1 MWDTGLWILV
11 IVIVGALSVSGLLLL
26 FEDRLRRELDLRRWK
41 RRRRQGP
48 HRR

>member
-11 IVIVGALSVSGLLLL
+11 VVVVGALAVSGLLFV
-26 FEDRLRRELDLRRWK
+26 FEERLRRELDLRRWK
-41 RRRRQGP
+41 RRWRQGP

>member
-11 IVIVGALSVSGLLLL
+11 VVIVGALAVSGLLFI

-41 RRRRQGP
+41 RRWRQGA